1 MQGGCLFIDLPIP
14 RFTILI
20 STKFII
26 KRNMSRHKK
35 KKLFRQL
42 SKLITYNSLI
52 LHGRKKIPDLLF
64 IYNKNIEFFEKNL
77 TSRLVT
83 E

>member
-1 MQGGCLFIDLPIP
+1 
-14 RFTILI
+14 
-20 STKFII
+20 
-26 KRNMSRHKK
+26 MSRHKK